1 MHRKP
6 TAQPLCHA
14 HLSPLPPRLL
24 TGEKIF
30 NLLPSRGSLCPPGLA
45 SGLGSAG
52 GPWRPPSGRRGS
64 GKARG
69 LRRVVPL
76 HWDGSCFHHS
86 SHSPGRPDR
95 DMSVTV
101 QCYVM
106 SDGNRRRCE
115 QKLTG
120 KLWQCAYLDATLAE

>member
-14 HLSPLPPRLL
+14 HHSPLPPRLL

-30 NLLPSRGSLCPPGLA
+30 NLLPSRGSSVHLALLLAWAVLGAPGA
-45 SGLGSAG
+45 HPQG
-52 GPWRPPSGRRGS
+52 GEEVD
-64 GKARG
+64 KLRG
-69 LRRVVPL
+69 LHRVVPL
-76 HWDGSCFHHS
+76 HRDGSCFYHS

-106 SDGNRRRCE
+106 SDGNRRLCE

-120 KLWQCAYLDATLAE
+120 KLRQSAYLDATLAE